1 MLAGAW
7 LLQVP
12 AGGSKHGS
20 EAGSGD
26 DDFAKYLEELDQ
38 GSGDASS
45 EHAGSSPA
53 DDLDLDEYVE
63 AVQREGASESMS

>member
-1 MLAGAW
+1 MLA
-7 LLQVP
+7 LRQVP
-12 AGGSKHGS
+12 VGNSHGS

-63 AVQREGASESMS
+63 AVQREGAS